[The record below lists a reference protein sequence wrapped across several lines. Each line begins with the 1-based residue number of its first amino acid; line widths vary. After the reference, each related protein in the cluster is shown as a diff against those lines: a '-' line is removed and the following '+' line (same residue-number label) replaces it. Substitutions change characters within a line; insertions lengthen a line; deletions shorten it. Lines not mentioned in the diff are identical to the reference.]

1 MDDSKRAAALL
12 MSQCMSTFA
21 QELNIRAKMIFGPG
35 GNGEG
40 GSANPADLANDRAA
54 FSSAG
59 MKGAGVGIVST
70 VSSVVI
76 SKRWHLLAR
85 LPFVSVVGF
94 AGFGFGNLFFTKE
107 VGVQWVLPTLWCGRL
122 RQIVLTYPS
131 VRRASRQ
138 RLSATSSKTWTNLQ
152 AVRRS
157 FAPPCTAFNHA
168 WTTSRASK

>member
-70 VSSVVI
+70 VSSVVV
-76 SKRWHLLAR
+76 SKRWICLRDCHSLASWGSR
-85 LPFVSVVGF
+85 GSVSEISSSRRRWVYSGSCPLFGVVVF
-94 AGFGFGNLFFTKE
+94 AK
-107 VGVQWVLPTLWCGRL
+107 
-122 RQIVLTYPS
+122 
-131 VRRASRQ
+131 
-138 RLSATSSKTWTNLQ
+138 LS
-152 AVRRS
+152 
-157 FAPPCTAFNHA
+157 
-168 WTTSRASK
+168 